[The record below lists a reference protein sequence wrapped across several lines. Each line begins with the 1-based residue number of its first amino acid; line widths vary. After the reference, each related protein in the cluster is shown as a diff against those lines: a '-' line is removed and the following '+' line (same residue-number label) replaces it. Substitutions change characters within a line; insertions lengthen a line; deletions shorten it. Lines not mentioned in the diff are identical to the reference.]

1 MKIKSVEKET
11 PSLTSTFLF
20 FCGIMGVALGI
31 LGFFV
36 ISNAIHSYE
45 VVEEYY
51 VEGRIRDVRYS
62 AGGFTHPDLTTIIFD
77 DNRTLIIRELVE
89 GLEIGKTYRF
99 FFYKTRNGKVFFK
112 GVEESGKNE

>member
-1 MKIKSVEKET
+1 MKIKT
-11 PSLTSTFLF
+11 PALSSTFLF
-20 FCGIMGVALGI
+20 FCGITGVMLGI
-31 LGFFV
+31 LFFFSV
-36 ISNAIHSYE
+36 SSMIHDWE

-51 VEGRIRDVRYS
+51 VEGRVRDVRYS
-62 AGGFTHPDLTTIIFD
+62 AGGYGHPDLTTIIFD

-112 GVEESGKNE
+112 EMEESES

>member
-1 MKIKSVEKET
+1 MKIKSVEKDT
-11 PSLTSTFLF
+11 LALLILLIMFGVFFLF
-20 FCGIMGVALGI
+20 FASKA
-31 LGFFV
+31 F
-36 ISNAIHSYE
+36 HDWE

-51 VEGRIRDVRYS
+51 VEGRVRDVRYS
-62 AGGFTHPDLTTIIFD
+62 AGGYGHPDLTTIIFD